1 VSTQLRLVDTNDIT
15 DRPAGSPSGK
25 AASSPRRAP
34 SGSTGTPKRA
44 PKRVQKRAP
53 IRAQVTR
60 RGGARGGNTKRTVRW
75 TGDLRLDDRT
85 RTVGRAGI
93 AAAREALERVAAEQ
107 ARARSEQEGRS
118 QKAS

>member
-1 VSTQLRLVDTNDIT
+1 VSTQLRLVDTNDLT

-25 AASSPRRAP
+25 AASGPRRAP
-34 SGSTGTPKRA
+34 SGSAGAPKRA
-44 PKRVQKRAP
+44 PKRAQ
-53 IRAQVTR
+53 IRARVTP
-60 RGGARGGNTKRTVRW
+60 RGGARGGNAKRTVRW

-85 RTVGRAGI
+85 RSVGRAGI

-107 ARARSEQEGRS
+107 ARARSEQEGRG